1 VTGPGRLGPAQPTWA
16 ELGPAQKIESVE
28 IKILHVLEK
37 KCIFINLFNDIRMKN
52 KKKYIDFFLATN
64 FY

>member
-1 VTGPGRLGPAQPTWA
+1 VLLCPARASDRAGQAGSSPK
-16 ELGPAQKIESVE
+16 KIESVE

-52 KKKYIDFFLATN
+52 KKNTDFFLVTN
-64 FY
+64 F

>member
-28 IKILHVLEK
+28 IKILDVLEK

-52 KKKYIDFFLATN
+52 KKKIY
-64 FY
+64 